1 MGKKTVYLRVKAS
14 MHNFYSG
21 FFAVATKELLHIV
34 RDRLTLAL
42 LISVPVI
49 QIILFGFAI
58 DLHPKQLPTAL
69 LAYENDNFVNRAVN
83 ELEKIDYFHVVTRTN
98 QPAEAERLLAE
109 SKVQFILALPPNF
122 ALQTI
127 AGDQPQVKLIADG
140 TDPVASIVATQAA
153 QAHYASAN
161 ISTIASPNKTN
172 LPIALIVESRYNPE
186 GSSRRYIVLGLLG
199 VVLTLTLV
207 LLGALS
213 MVRERE
219 RGSLETLYLLPIPR
233 IAIILGKMTP
243 YFILGCLLFILLLFA
258 CTWLLALPLHG
269 FSISLVMTVLLF
281 IAANLVFGFLVS
293 LIVSNQMQAMQL
305 SIFFYLPSMLLS
317 GFMFPFY
324 GMPQWAQYIG
334 EALPLTHFLRVIR
347 GALLK
352 GLNDTSILTLAWP
365 IVVFL
370 LLAIGLTSLIS
381 SKTSQ

>member
-1 MGKKTVYLRVKAS
+1 MR
-14 MHNFYSG
+14 NFYSG

-58 DLHPKQLPTAL
+58 DLHPKHLPTAL
-69 LAYENDNFVNRAVN
+69 LAYERDNFVNRAVN
-83 ELEKIDYFHVVTRTN
+83 ELEKIDYFLVVTRTN

-153 QAHYASAN
+153 QAQFASAN
-161 ISTIASPNKTN
+161 TTANANRSKTN
-172 LPIALIVESRYNPE
+172 LPIAITIESRYNPE

-281 IAANLVFGFLVS
+281 IASNLAFGFLVS

-324 GMPQWAQYIG
+324 GMPLWAQHIG
-334 EALPLTHFLRVIR
+334 EALPLTHFLRVVR

-365 IVVFL
+365 IAAFL
-370 LLAIGLTSLIS
+370 LLAIVFTSLIS
-381 SKTSQ
+381 NKTS

>member
-1 MGKKTVYLRVKAS
+1 MR
-14 MHNFYSG
+14 NFYSG

-58 DLHPKQLPTAL
+58 DLHPKHLPTAL
-69 LAYENDNFVNRAVN
+69 LAYERDNFVNRAVK

-153 QAHYASAN
+153 QAQYASAKPPNNTNTN
-161 ISTIASPNKTN
+161 ITN
-172 LPIALIVESRYNPE
+172 LPIALTIESRYNPD

-281 IAANLVFGFLVS
+281 IAANLAFGFLVS

-324 GMPQWAQYIG
+324 GMPLWAQHIG
-334 EALPLTHFLRVIR
+334 EALPLTHFLRIVR

-370 LLAIGLTSLIS
+370 LLAIVLTSLIS

>member
-1 MGKKTVYLRVKAS
+1 MKINWR
-14 MHNFYSG
+14 NFSNG
-21 FFAVATKELLHIV
+21 FFAVAAKELLHIV

-58 DLHPKQLPTAL
+58 DLHPKHLPTAL
-69 LAYENDNFVNRAVN
+69 LAYENNNFVNRAIN
-83 ELEKIDYFHVVTRTN
+83 ELEKIDYFQVVTRTN
-98 QPAEAERLLAE
+98 NPAEAERLLAE

-122 ALQTI
+122 AGQII
-127 AGDQPQVKLIADG
+127 AGDQPPVKLIADG

-153 QAHYASAN
+153 QAQFAGANTANNASASLN
-161 ISTIASPNKTN
+161 TSKTN
-172 LPIALIVESRYNPE
+172 LPIALTIESRYNPD

-233 IAIILGKMTP
+233 IAIVLGKIAP

-258 CTWLLALPLHG
+258 CNWLLALPLQG
-269 FSISLVMTVLLF
+269 FSLSLLVTVLLF
-281 IAANLVFGFLVS
+281 IAANLVFGFLIS
-293 LIVSNQMQAMQL
+293 LTVSNQMQAMQM

-324 GMPQWAQYIG
+324 GMPLWAQHIG

-347 GALLK
+347 GTLLK
-352 GLNDTSILTLAWP
+352 GISEPSIITLAWP
-365 IVVFL
+365 IAVFL
-370 LLAIGLTSLIS
+370 LLAIVLTSLTARKN
-381 SKTSQ
+381 SKN

>member
-1 MGKKTVYLRVKAS
+1 MRFKAN
-14 MHNFYSG
+14 MRNFYSG
-21 FFAVATKELLHIV
+21 FIAVATKELLHIV

-49 QIILFGFAI
+49 QLILFGFAI
-58 DLHPKQLPTAL
+58 DLHPKHLPTAL
-69 LAYENDNFVNRAVN
+69 LAYEQDNFVNRAVS
-83 ELEKIDYFHVVTRTN
+83 ELEKIDYFHVVIRTN
-98 QPAEAERLLAE
+98 DSAEAERLLAE

-153 QAHYASAN
+153 QAQFASAN
-161 ISTIASPNKTN
+161 TTANANRSKTN
-172 LPIALIVESRYNPE
+172 LPIALAIESRYNPE

-281 IAANLVFGFLVS
+281 IASNLAFGFLVS

-324 GMPQWAQYIG
+324 GMPLWAQHIG
-334 EALPLTHFLRVIR
+334 EALPLTHFLRVVR

-365 IVVFL
+365 IAAFL
-370 LLAIGLTSLIS
+370 LLAIVFTSLIS
-381 SKTSQ
+381 NKTS